1 MAKQSPKSSLS
12 DEMTELVDLR
22 TQSFNSLVQVRN
34 TWTDKE
40 SLLIAQNADSFS
52 KNSTRSRVTDAH
64 ISTLV
69 FERAAR
75 VAAQLPSG
83 KVYALNN
90 KEDGADDLMNIVLQK
105 YIVPNANSG
114 GDLLT
119 KLRMSGIYASVYG
132 IQPILYDY
140 RIDDEYI
147 GPDAYLIPVRHFY
160 PQPGKNSMQDSDW
173 AMVSTIVS
181 VRWLE
186 QRIKNSKTWNKQ
198 NVQDLIDK
206 AKQGSAPSYNRDG
219 NKRSVIEIS
228 RETGTPMVGKGK
240 AARIE
245 LITKYERGRD
255 GRWLTYAVD
264 YPDCGILRDIPNPH
278 KSGKIPIVV
287 RQCFPLV
294 DSIWGL
300 GDFERGMSLQK
311 AKDSLINLYLDAVKL
326 SIFPP
331 IKMDLSAVTP
341 STIRQEA
348 GARWLMKDLNAIQP
362 YETNP
367 QGLQTFQSTYQFLTG
382 GLLNQFGTTDTN
394 ATARSSGDTAFG
406 KTPEALQMLQS
417 RESARDNWDRFML
430 EKCVEELYDG
440 MINLLGEN
448 QEKPINFHLFDDDIE
463 DIMQSFDI
471 DTVDKFMKPINSKVA
486 KVSIPKS
493 IIGGKYKFQVD
504 ANSST
509 TDDQKGQVQALQ
521 TIMTMYMQG
530 KQVIDQSMQVEGMEF
545 NLAQAFKQFVI
556 NSGVNDWDSIV
567 EELNDDE
574 KGKNQLIQQMPQFS
588 HPDVQQAAMQMFGG
602 QQGMQQ
608 NMSPQSLQQIQQ
620 MATQGQDQES
630 PQEQL
635 TENGEQN
642 GQ

>member
-1 MAKQSPKSSLS
+1 MREL
-12 DEMTELVDLR
+12 TELR
-22 TQSFNSLVQVRN
+22 TQAFNALVQVRN
-34 TWTDKE
+34 TWADKE
-40 SLLIAQNADSFS
+40 QLLIAQNADSFS

-69 FERAAR
+69 FERQAR

-83 KVYALNN
+83 KVYCLSN
-90 KEDGADDLMNIVLQK
+90 KENGADDLMNIVLQK
-105 YIVPNANSG
+105 YIIPNANSG

-160 PQPGKNSMQDSDW
+160 PQPGKNSIQDSDW

-181 VRWLE
+181 VSWLE
-186 QRIKNSKTWNKQ
+186 QRIKNSKTWNKK
-198 NVQDLIDK
+198 NVQAIIDK
-206 AKQGSAPSYNRDG
+206 AKLGTAPSYNRDG
-219 NKRSVIEIS
+219 NKRSMIEIS

-245 LITKYERGRD
+245 LMTKYERGRD
-255 GRWLTYAVD
+255 GHWITYAVD
-264 YPDCGILRDIPNPH
+264 FPDCGVLRDIPNPH
-278 KSGKIPIVV
+278 KSGKIPIII
-287 RQCFPLV
+287 RQCYPLV

-311 AKDSLINLYLDAVKL
+311 AKDSLINLYLDAVKM

-331 IKMDLSAVTP
+331 LKMDLSGVTP

-348 GARWLMKDLNAIQP
+348 GARWLMKDLNAVQP
-362 YETNP
+362 YISNP
-367 QGLQTFQSTYQFLTG
+367 QGLETFQATYQFLTG
-382 GLLNQFGTTDTN
+382 GLLNQFGTTDT
-394 ATARSSGDTAFG
+394 ASTAHSSSDPAFG
-406 KTPEALQMLQS
+406 KTPEALQQLQS

-430 EKCVEELYDG
+430 EKCVEELYEG

-448 QEKPINFHLFDDDIE
+448 QEKPINFHLFEDDIE

-471 DTVDKFMKPINSKVA
+471 DTVDKFMKPVNNRVA
-486 KVSIPKS
+486 KMSIPKS
-493 IIGGKYKFQVD
+493 IIGGKYKFLVD

-509 TDDQKGQVQALQ
+509 TDDQKGQVEALQ
-521 TIMTMYMQG
+521 SIMSMYMQG
-530 KQVIDQSMQVEGMEF
+530 KQLIDQSMQEEGMEF
-545 NLAQAFKQFVI
+545 NFAQAFKQFVI

-574 KGKNQLIQQMPQFS
+574 KNQSQAMQQMPQFDN
-588 HPDVQQAAMQMFGG
+588 PATQQAAMQMFGG
-602 QQGMQQ
+602 KSGQPQPMGQPMAQPMPQQPMQ
-608 NMSPQSLQQIQQ
+608 SPMQP
-620 MATQGQDQES
+620 MD
-630 PQEQL
+630 
-635 TENGEQN
+635 GEQY

>member
-1 MAKQSPKSSLS
+1 MK
-12 DEMTELVDLR
+12 DLVELR
-22 TQSFNSLVQVRN
+22 TQSFNALVQVRN
-34 TWTDKE
+34 TWADKE
-40 SLLIAQNADSFS
+40 QLLIAQNADSFS
-52 KNSTRSRVTDAH
+52 KNTTRAKVTDAH

-69 FERAAR
+69 FERQAR
-75 VAAQLPSG
+75 VSAQLPSG
-83 KVYALNN
+83 KVYCLSN

-105 YIVPNANSG
+105 YIIPNANSG

-140 RIDDEYI
+140 RVDDEYI

-160 PQPGKNSMQDSDW
+160 PQPGKNSIQDSDW

-181 VRWLE
+181 VSWLE
-186 QRIKNSKTWNKQ
+186 ARAKNSKTWNKK
-198 NVQDLIDK
+198 NVQMLVEK
-206 AKQGSAPSYNRDG
+206 AKQGTAPSYNRDG
-219 NKRSVIEIS
+219 NKRSMIEIS
-228 RETGTPMVGKGK
+228 RETGTPMTGKGK

-245 LITKYERGRD
+245 LITKYEKGKD
-255 GRWLTYAVD
+255 GHWLTYAVD
-264 YPDCGILRDIPNPH
+264 FPDCGILRDIPNPH
-278 KSGKIPIVV
+278 KSGKIPIVI

-311 AKDSLINLYLDAVKL
+311 AKDSLINLYLDAVKM

-331 IKMDLSAVTP
+331 LKMDLSGVTP

-348 GARWLMKDLNAIQP
+348 GARWLMKDLNAVQP
-362 YETNP
+362 YESSP
-367 QGLQTFQSTYQFLTG
+367 QGLETFQATYQFLTG

-394 ATARSSGDTAFG
+394 QTARSTSDPAFG
-406 KTPEALQMLQS
+406 RTPEALQQLQS

-430 EKCVEELYDG
+430 EKAVEELFDG

-448 QEKPINFHLFDDDIE
+448 QEKPINFHIFDEDIQA
-463 DIMQSFDI
+463 IMQSFDI
-471 DTVDKFMKPINSKVA
+471 DTVDKFMKPVNSRVA
-486 KVSIPKS
+486 KMTIPKS

-509 TDDQKGQVQALQ
+509 TDDQKGQVEALQ
-521 TIMTMYMQG
+521 SIMTMYMQG
-530 KQVIDQSMQVEGMEF
+530 KQLIDQSMQEEGMEF
-545 NLAQAFKQFVI
+545 NFAQAFKQYVI

-574 KGKNQLIQQMPQFS
+574 KQGNQVMQQMPQFS
-588 HPDVQQAAMQMFGG
+588 SPDIQQAAMQMFGG
-602 QQGMQQ
+602 QKGM
-608 NMSPQSLQQIQQ
+608 PQ
-620 MATQGQDQES
+620 MQDQES

-635 TENGEQN
+635 TENGEQY